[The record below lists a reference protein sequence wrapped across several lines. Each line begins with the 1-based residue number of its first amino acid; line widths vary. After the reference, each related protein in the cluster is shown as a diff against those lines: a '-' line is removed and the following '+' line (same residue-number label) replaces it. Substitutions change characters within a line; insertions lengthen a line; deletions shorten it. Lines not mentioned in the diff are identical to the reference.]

1 MNFKIFSLIFLFITV
16 STAQADGIAGTEAG
30 NSALNSA
37 AGEGAKQVNT
47 GAISDFELA
56 RYQYCGQDSDCVV
69 SVNGCCDCAN
79 GSAEVAVNKN
89 RLGDFRKRF
98 DCLKYSCGDKDADPR
113 CANGVVSCVSHKC
126 QYLDDTKRD

>member
-1 MNFKIFSLIFLFITV
+1 MNYKIFILSLSLLFV
-16 STAQADGIAGTEAG
+16 STALADGMPGSEAG
-30 NSALNSA
+30 SSALKSA

-89 RLGDFRKRF
+89 RLADFRKRF

-113 CANGVVSCVSHKC
+113 CENGVVSCISHKC
-126 QYLDDTKRD
+126 QYIDDVKRE